1 MRNMKS
7 TSPLTS
13 SLARVRGLGSA
24 KDGVHHWWMQRL
36 TAVLLVPLSIWFVV
50 ELVSELAGANRVEV
64 AAWLENPFAA
74 VMLSGLLVSGLWHG
88 KLGIQVVIED
98 YIHNESLRLFAI
110 FANSFAFWAMGIL
123 SLFAIIKLH
132 FFGI

>member
-1 MRNMKS
+1 MKS
-7 TSPLTS
+7 TSKLTS
-13 SLARVRGLGSA
+13 AIARARGLGSA

-36 TAVLLVPLSIWFVV
+36 TAVLLVPLSIWFIVA
-50 ELVSELAGANRVEV
+50 LVGELAGANRVEV
-64 AAWLENPFAA
+64 AAWLENPLVA
-74 VMLSGLLVSGLWHG
+74 VALAGMLVSGLWHA

-98 YIHNESLRLFAI
+98 YIHHEWIKFAAL

-123 SLFAIIKLH
+123 SLFAVIKLH